1 MTSVHRRRLSASR
14 TSSKRRRGFAASASL
29 SALLVI
35 GGTVFGTA
43 SPAAAHDELLS
54 TYPEASA
61 TVPGTPAEISLTFT
75 GELQTLEGATAIEVI
90 AEDGSS
96 LVDGAPEVFEA
107 TVTQNLSDQLVVGE
121 VTVRWRVVSSDG
133 HPISDEYTFTVETT
147 GTPTTSPTPTNSPS
161 PSEENAATTTPAATP
176 TAESG
181 YGDIHS
187 QPSTDLDALP
197 ILVVAG
203 GVALLG
209 SAALLMFMAGRDRRR
224 RDRAAQQKQENADE
238 S

>member
-1 MTSVHRRRLSASR
+1 MKSIHRRRLSTSR
-14 TSSKRRRGFAASASL
+14 TSSKRRRGFTASASL

-35 GGTVFGTA
+35 GGAVLGTA

-54 TYPEASA
+54 AYPEASA
-61 TVPGTPAEISLTFT
+61 TVSDAPAEISLTFT
-75 GELQTLEGATAIEVI
+75 GELQRLEGATAIEVI
-90 AEDGSS
+90 TEDGRN
-96 LVDGAPEVFEA
+96 LVDDAPEISEA

-147 GTPTTSPTPTNSPS
+147 GAPPTSSPTSMSRPS
-161 PSEENAATTTPAATP
+161 PSEESTPTPTP

-187 QPSTDLDALP
+187 QASTDLDALP
-197 ILVVAG
+197 VLVVAG
-203 GVALLG
+203 GAALLG

-224 RDRAAQQKQENADE
+224 RDRAAQQKKENADE